1 MSTPPLS
8 NALEPYAGSISL
20 RKENRATTIS
30 TLQITAIF
38 DWDGVIIDSHAQH
51 ERSWS
56 MLAKEEGELLPEG
69 FFKETFGMRNETII
83 PQFFSDWTDTANPLE
98 IARLADH
105 KEHLYRELVRAEGIE
120 PLAGVCRLLSSLRDA
135 GIRCS
140 IGSSTPRAN
149 IDAIMA
155 VIGLGEYFNA
165 ITASEDVTQG
175 KPDPEVFLKA
185 AAKVGGVPE
194 HSVVF
199 EDAHVGIQAGLTAN
213 MKVIAV
219 ATTHPAES
227 LGDAHLVCENLN
239 NITADT
245 VLELLS

>member
-1 MSTPPLS
+1 M
-8 NALEPYAGSISL
+8 
-20 RKENRATTIS
+20 
-30 TLQITAIF
+30 QVTAIF
-38 DWDGVIIDSHAQH
+38 DWDGVIIDSHDQH
-51 ERSWS
+51 ERSWA
-56 MLAKEEGELLPEG
+56 MLAGEEKNPLPEG
-69 FFKETFGMRNETII
+69 FFKQSFGMRNEAII
-83 PQFFSDWTDTANPLE
+83 PRFFSDWTDTNSPRE
-98 IARLADH
+98 IARLADR

-120 PLAGVCRLLSSLRDA
+120 PLPGVCQLLSSLRDA

-155 VIGLGEYFNA
+155 AIGLGGDFNA

-194 HSVVF
+194 RSVVF
-199 EDAHVGIQAGLTAN
+199 EDAHVGIEAGLAAN

-219 ATTHPAES
+219 ATTHPAAS
-227 LGDAHLVCENLN
+227 LGKAHLVCEDLSG
-239 NITADT
+239 ITAKT
-245 VLELLS
+245 VLGFFA

>member
-1 MSTPPLS
+1 MG
-8 NALEPYAGSISL
+8 PYAGSISL
-20 RKENRATTIS
+20 LEADRDTTIS
-30 TLQITAIF
+30 NVQVTAIF
-38 DWDGVIIDSHAQH
+38 DWDGVIIDSHDQH

-56 MLAKEEGELLPEG
+56 MLAEEEGKLLPEG
-69 FFKETFGMRNETII
+69 FFKQSFGMRNEAII
-83 PQFFSDWTDTANPLE
+83 PQFFSDWTNAANPLE

-120 PLAGVCRLLSSLRDA
+120 PLTGVCRLLSSLRDA

-149 IDAIMA
+149 IDAIMT

-199 EDAHVGIQAGLTAN
+199 EDAHVGIQAGLAAN

-227 LGDAHLVCENLN
+227 LDDAHLVCENLS

-245 VLELLS
+245 VLGLFP

>member
-1 MSTPPLS
+1 V
-8 NALEPYAGSISL
+8 
-20 RKENRATTIS
+20 
-30 TLQITAIF
+30 QVTAIF
-38 DWDGVIIDSHAQH
+38 DWDGVIIDSHDQH
-51 ERSWS
+51 ERSWA
-56 MLAKEEGELLPEG
+56 MLAGEEKNPLPEG
-69 FFKETFGMRNETII
+69 FFKQSFGMRNEAII
-83 PQFFSDWTDTANPLE
+83 PRFFSDWTDTNSPRE
-98 IARLADH
+98 IARLADR

-120 PLAGVCRLLSSLRDA
+120 PLPGVCQLLSSLRDA

-155 VIGLGEYFNA
+155 AIGLGGYFNA

-194 HSVVF
+194 RSVVF
-199 EDAHVGIQAGLTAN
+199 EDAHVGIQAGLAAN

-227 LGDAHLVCENLN
+227 LGDAHLVCEDLSG
-239 NITADT
+239 ITAKT
-245 VLELLS
+245 VLGFFV

>member
-1 MSTPPLS
+1 M
-8 NALEPYAGSISL
+8 
-20 RKENRATTIS
+20 
-30 TLQITAIF
+30 QVTAIF
-38 DWDGVIIDSHAQH
+38 DWDGVIIDSHDQH
-51 ERSWS
+51 ERSWA
-56 MLAKEEGELLPEG
+56 MLAGEEKNPLPEG
-69 FFKETFGMRNETII
+69 FFKQSFGMRNEAII
-83 PQFFSDWTDTANPLE
+83 PRFFSDWTDTNSPRE
-98 IARLADH
+98 IARLADR

-120 PLAGVCRLLSSLRDA
+120 PLPGVCQLLSSLRDA

-155 VIGLGEYFNA
+155 AIGLGGYFNA

-194 HSVVF
+194 RSVVF
-199 EDAHVGIQAGLTAN
+199 EDAHVGIEAGLAAN

-219 ATTHPAES
+219 ATTHPAAS
-227 LGDAHLVCENLN
+227 LGKAHLVCEDLSG
-239 NITADT
+239 ITAKT
-245 VLELLS
+245 VLGFFV